1 VTLAVTP
8 GWHEWR
14 PGDDGLMPLYS
25 HNRLSVYETC
35 ARQYMFQ
42 YLDRLEVP
50 NQAEAIQFLIIEDPV
65 VWVSSS

>member
-1 VTLAVTP
+1 
-8 GWHEWR
+8 
-14 PGDDGLMPLYS
+14 MPLYS

-35 ARQYMFQ
+35 ARQYMFR